1 MVRRNPV
8 TDLDR
13 RRLRTTWRTVMV
25 GVIVGIVGAAVL
37 AALGLG
43 GRAGFAAV
51 VLGTAAGCVVAA
63 LLTAILAIVD
73 EARREP
79 VATRRLLTTLA
90 LFGSGALL
98 LTLVVAVAGANA

>member
-79 VATRRLLTTLA
+79 VARSRLVATLGLFATGAMLLTMLA
-90 LFGSGALL
+90 AL
-98 LTLVVAVAGANA
+98 AGTSA